1 MDNSSTTT
9 TAISTVVAGL
19 STPGD
24 NLYQGCIVLVITVS
38 IIVSN
43 VVNIVVWS
51 RITWIAPV
59 TKFILL
65 NLSVSD
71 ILVGSVACA
80 PAVYSVF
87 TGHWP
92 YGDVWCQIS
101 GVVHSVSCA
110 MSVWCISM
118 VGIDR
123 YVAIIWPYR
132 YQQVLSQRNAVI
144 IMTTLWLCALA
155 TFIAPIFTK
164 DNFIYYQFTQELKTC
179 GPYWEYPLYCI
190 ITTLYIPVASAVVIV
205 FTAVRINRSL
215 NRSHVP
221 RANANRKAVRK
232 LVASAVVFV
241 VCWGPYVNLVSAM
254 SFMPAF
260 RPSPNLQLW
269 TLWLG
274 NCNSFLNVFVYSFIH
289 KSFRQGFVRLVTCRG
304 ATVGPELS
312 DPANNVAGA
321 DV

>member
-1 MDNSSTTT
+1 MDNCT
-9 TAISTVVAGL
+9 TATTAMSTVVAGHYG
-19 STPGD
+19 PGD
-24 NLYQGCIVLVITVS
+24 NLYQGCIVLVVTIA

-101 GVVHSVSCA
+101 GVIHGGSCS
-110 MSVWCISM
+110 MSIWCISM
-118 VGIDR
+118 VGVDR
-123 YVAIIWPYR
+123 YVAIIWPYH

-144 IMTTLWLCALA
+144 IMATLWLCAFA
-155 TFIAPIFTK
+155 TFVAPIFTK
-164 DNFIYYQFTQELKTC
+164 DNFVYYKFTQELNMC
-179 GPYWEYPLYCI
+179 GMYWEYPIYCI
-190 ITTLYIPVASAVVIV
+190 IVTLYIPVASAVVVV

-221 RANANRKAVRK
+221 RANANRKAVLK
-232 LVASAVVFV
+232 LVASAVVYV
-241 VCWGPYVNLVSAM
+241 VCWGPYVSLVSAT
-254 SFMPAF
+254 SFMPAL
-260 RPSPNLQLW
+260 RPSPNLQFW

-289 KSFRQGFVRLVTCRG
+289 KSFRQDCVRLLTCKG
-304 ATVGPELS
+304 STVGPELS
-312 DPANNVAGA
+312 DPANNSANAEV
-321 DV
+321 